1 MRRQCFNPPPRKLHP
16 FWQWLTIMT
25 DPAALAFA
33 ECAPYYKF
41 RAPYSP
47 EAFASVRASFGLNRS
62 SRALDLGCGPGTVTI
77 PLASIV
83 SSVVA
88 VDPCAEM
95 IEEGRKAATVNGC
108 DNIQWRCMK
117 AEEVTEELGEFDLV
131 TMGQSFHWM
140 KRDRVLQQVAKM
152 LKPRGGLVVI
162 NPGRRRPQESW
173 EPLVHEVIARYV
185 TLRER
190 HPSKSP
196 ELAHEPALL
205 RSAAFSEFTATE
217 YAMEFERD
225 IASII
230 GYAYSMSS
238 SPKSDFG
245 ARAAD
250 FEREVRSELLKMSPS
265 GRFRERVETELI
277 VAKRA

>member
-1 MRRQCFNPPPRKLHP
+1 
-16 FWQWLTIMT
+16 MT

-41 RAPYSP
+41 RAPYAP
-47 EAFASVRASFGLNRS
+47 EAFASIQASFGLNRS

-77 PLASIV
+77 PVARIV
-83 SSVVA
+83 GSVVA
-88 VDPCAEM
+88 VDPCVEM
-95 IEEGRKAATVNGC
+95 IEQGRKDAELAGC

-117 AEEVTEELGEFDLV
+117 AEEVTDGLGQFDLV

-140 KRDRVLQQVAKM
+140 QRDRVLQQVARLIKEG
-152 LKPRGGLVVI
+152 GGLVVI

-173 EPLVHEVIARYV
+173 EPLVHDVIARYV
-185 TLRER
+185 TPGER

-205 RSAAFSEFTATE
+205 RSAAFAAFTATE

-230 GYAYSMSS
+230 GYAYSMST

-245 ARAAD
+245 ARAAG
-250 FEREVRSELLKMSPS
+250 FERELSGALLKISPS
-265 GRFRERVETELI
+265 GVFRERVETELI
-277 VAKRA
+277 VAKKRDRYSATS

>member
-1 MRRQCFNPPPRKLHP
+1 
-16 FWQWLTIMT
+16 MT

-47 EAFASVRASFGLNRS
+47 AAFESIQASFGLNRG

-77 PLASIV
+77 PLARIV
-83 SSVVA
+83 GSVVA
-88 VDPCAEM
+88 VDPCVEM
-95 IEEGRKAATVNGC
+95 IEEGRKAAALAGC
-108 DNIQWRCMK
+108 DNIRWLCMK
-117 AEEVTEELGEFDLV
+117 AELVTEELGQFDLV

-140 KRDRVLQQVAKM
+140 QRDWVLQQVARM
-152 LKPRGGLVVI
+152 LKAGGGLIVI

-185 TLRER
+185 TPRER
-190 HPSKSP
+190 HPAKSL

-205 RSAAFSEFTATE
+205 RSADFSKFTTTE

-225 IASII
+225 IAAII
-230 GYAYSMSS
+230 GYAYSMSN

-250 FEREVRSELLKMSPS
+250 FERELSSALLKMSSS
-265 GRFRERVETELI
+265 GVFREQVETELI